1 MTSIAPRA
9 SFLAAALLA
18 CTLAGG
24 ASAQVVFDAQN
35 DNGFFT
41 PFNASNAGTVIYGDS
56 GWIGSGSDDPA
67 ALGRITLGL
76 AVFNSETT
84 GTTDL
89 VFTFNDGDPSGLVF
103 GSGAT
108 LYSTVIR
115 GVKLPAPG
123 LNTVD
128 YLSVTIPLPAVMT
141 AGGFNNVGWSV
152 ALENYDFAGDFGFQ
166 VSSCAGQWVG
176 FYTNNASFFDGNAW
190 SLFAFGPGCSGVANF
205 VAAIELAVPAKCP
218 ADLDESGVVD
228 AADLAILLG
237 QWGASGSADLDASGA
252 VDAADLALLLGA
264 WGGCAG

>member
-1 MTSIAPRA
+1 MTRFAQRLSV
-9 SFLAAALLA
+9 ALLA
-18 CTLAGG
+18 ASIATCVAST

-41 PFNASNAGTVIYGDS
+41 PFNAGNAGTVIYGDG

-76 AVFNSETT
+76 AVFNSETP
-84 GTTDL
+84 GTTDII
-89 VFTFNDGDPSGLVF
+89 FTFNDGDPSGLVF

-128 YLSVTIPLPAVMT
+128 YLSLTIPLPAVMT

-176 FYTNNASFFDGNAW
+176 FYTNNASFFDGSSW
-190 SLFAFGPGCSGVANF
+190 SLFSFGPNCSGVANF

-218 ADLDESGVVD
+218 ADLDETGMVD

-237 QWGASGSADLDASGA
+237 QWGASGSADLDASGT

-264 WGGCAG
+264 WGGCA